1 MQFLREIP
9 AENLTD
15 EKLAALEKV
24 GYVLKWKDDS
34 VEVWANTSEAVPA

>member
-9 AENLTD
+9 SANLTD
-15 EKLAALEKV
+15 EKLAALEKA
-24 GYVLKWKDDS
+24 GYIIKWLEDS